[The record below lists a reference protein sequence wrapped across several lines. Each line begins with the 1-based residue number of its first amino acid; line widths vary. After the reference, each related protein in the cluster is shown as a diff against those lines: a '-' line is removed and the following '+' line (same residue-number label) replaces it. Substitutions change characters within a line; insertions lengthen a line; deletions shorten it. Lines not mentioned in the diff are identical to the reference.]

1 MGKVSST
8 VGGVIIEQVA
18 AFLIEPFKEQFFA
31 LRSFF
36 LYAILFLCI
45 NWLLPTMKEWTR
57 FFFLIVVIMV
67 TIRPVFK
74 AFTQMQHITEQ
85 LMDVYLVLS
94 PLLTS
99 SLLLGSGIFSV
110 LSISPVFLI
119 FLQTILVVVTKYLI
133 PMLIATFVFDFIT
146 RMLPELSFAKMS
158 DFLRMSVL
166 SVVSVSVLIYTM
178 LLATNGV
185 LVGAFSGEIAEPVKR
200 LLQQNIP
207 IIGSLVTES
216 LNTFK
221 KYSSTALITT
231 STGLLVSVWSVT
243 ILPTLNI
250 LILGFCYR
258 FLAAVLE
265 PFTDSKVNGLIEDVS
280 KTLFILCAVSF
291 LIAFAYFFTI
301 MMVVLMVQMQMGKGG
316 A

>member
-1 MGKVSST
+1 MK
-8 VGGVIIEQVA
+8 IEQLTTF
-18 AFLIEPFKEQFFA
+18 FLEPFKEQIFA

-36 LYAILFLCI
+36 LYAFLFLCI
-45 NWLLPTMKEWTR
+45 NWLIPSMKEWTR

-67 TIRPVFK
+67 TMRPVFN
-74 AFTQMQHITEQ
+74 AFDEMKTITEQ
-85 LMDVYLVLS
+85 LMHIYLVLS
-94 PLLTS
+94 PILTS
-99 SLLLGSGIFSV
+99 SLLLGSGLFSV
-110 LSISPVFLI
+110 LAISPVFLM
-119 FLQTILVVVTKYLI
+119 FLQTILVVVSKFLI

-146 RMLPELSFAKMS
+146 RMLPDLSFAKMA

-166 SVVSVSVLIYTM
+166 SIVSASVVVYAM
-178 LLATNGV
+178 LLAANGV
-185 LVGAFSGEIAEPVKR
+185 IVGSINNDISEPIKR
-200 LLQQNIP
+200 LIQQNIP

-221 KYSSTALITT
+221 TYSSAAIVTT
-231 STGLLVSVWSVT
+231 STGLLIAVWGVT

-250 LILGFCYR
+250 LVLGFSYR
-258 FLAAVLE
+258 FMAAVLE
-265 PFTDSKVNGLIEDVS
+265 PITDSKVNGLIEDIS

-301 MMVVLMVQMQMGKGG
+301 MMVVLMIQLQIGKGG

>member
-1 MGKVSST
+1 MK
-8 VGGVIIEQVA
+8 IEQLTT
-18 AFLIEPFKEQFFA
+18 FFWEPFKEQIFA

-36 LYAILFLCI
+36 LYGFLFLCI
-45 NWLLPTMKEWTR
+45 NWLIPSMKEWTR

-67 TIRPVFK
+67 TIRPVFA
-74 AFTQMQHITEQ
+74 AFEKMQSITDQ
-85 LMDVYLVLS
+85 LMHIYVVLS

-99 SLLLGSGIFSV
+99 SLLLGSGLFSV
-110 LSISPVFLI
+110 LAISPVFLL
-119 FLQTILVVVTKYLI
+119 FLQTILVVVSKFLI
-133 PMLIATFVFDFIT
+133 PMLIATLVFDFIT
-146 RMLPELSFAKMS
+146 RMIPELSFAKMS

-166 SVVSVSVLIYTM
+166 SIVSTSVVVYAM
-178 LLATNGV
+178 LLAANGV
-185 LVGAFSGEIAEPVKR
+185 IVGSYSNDLSEPIKR
-200 LLQQNIP
+200 LIQQNIP

-221 KYSSTALITT
+221 TYSSTAIVTT
-231 STGLLVSVWSVT
+231 STGLLISVWGVT

-250 LILGFCYR
+250 LILGFSYR
-258 FLAAVLE
+258 FMSAVLE
-265 PFTDSKVNGLIEDVS
+265 PFTDSKVNGLIEDIS

-301 MMVVLMVQMQMGKGG
+301 MMVLLMIQMQIGRGG